1 MDYKDLTLNY
11 YKENAETFV
20 HNTVEVKFSEMQEK
34 FASRIKPGGLIL
46 DLGCGSGR
54 DSKAFLERGF
64 RVTAVD
70 GSPELCQYAEKVI
83 GQPVVCATFQEYEPS
98 ETFDGIWACASLLH
112 LPYGEIVPVLKKLS
126 NHLSPDG
133 CLYLSFKYGDFEGVR
148 NGRYFTDMTEE
159 RFATILHEIPPL
171 SLVEEFITT
180 DVRPDREERWWN
192 GLIKRS
198 FIRTSD

>member
-11 YKENAETFV
+11 YKENVETFV
-20 HNTVEVKFSEMQEK
+20 HNTVDVKFSEMQER
-34 FASRIKPGGLIL
+34 FISYIKPGGVIL

-70 GSPELCQYAEKVI
+70 GSPELCLYAEKVI
-83 GQPVVCATFQEYEPS
+83 GQPVICATFQEYEPS

-112 LPYGEIVPVLKKLS
+112 LPYVEIAPVLKKLA
-126 NHLSPDG
+126 NHLSLDG

-159 RFATILHEIPPL
+159 RFEKILQEVSSL
-171 SLVEEFITT
+171 SLGEQFITT
-180 DVRPDREERWWN
+180 DVRPGREEKWWN
-192 GLIKRS
+192 GLIITKGS
-198 FIRTSD
+198 L

>member
-1 MDYKDLTLNY
+1 MDYKNLTLDY

-20 HNTVEVKFSEMQEK
+20 QNTVGVKFSEMQER
-34 FASRIKPGGLIL
+34 FISYIKPGGLIL

-83 GQPVVCATFQEYEPS
+83 GQPVICATFQEYEPS

-112 LPYGEIVPVLKKLS
+112 LPYVEIAPVLKKLA
-126 NHLSPDG
+126 NHLSLDG
-133 CLYLSFKYGDFEGVR
+133 CLYLSFKHGDFEGVR
-148 NGRYFTDMTEE
+148 NGRYFTDMTED
-159 RFATILHEIPPL
+159 RFITILQEVSSL
-171 SLVEEFITT
+171 YLVEQFITT
-180 DVRPDREERWWN
+180 DVRPDREEKWWN
-192 GLIKRS
+192 GLIARK
-198 FIRTSD
+198 